1 MTPKK
6 VWHLKYVVG
15 NPRYY
20 SKVTTEAGGPYRR
33 SEAIDSCLNHIC
45 KDWRCWVEHSVTGE
59 IICQNDT
66 EKAWLAGEI
75 EEVEA

>member
-20 SKVTTEAGGPYRR
+20 SKVTTEAGGPYLRN
-33 SEAIDSCLNHIC
+33 EAIRLCLNQITPG
-45 KDWRCWVEHSVTGE
+45 WRCWVEHSVTGE
-59 IICQNDT
+59 VIVRNDT
-66 EKAWLAGEI
+66 ERAWQAGEI
-75 EEVEA
+75 EAA